1 MDQERQQMKTR
12 RDFIKGISAAS
23 VAGMLNTWAVAGG
36 SDKLGPLL
44 PMRKLTRDGMRTTAF
59 GMGGWHLG
67 MADDPKQAEAM
78 VDRAME
84 LGVRFYDNARVY
96 GQGRAEEY
104 YGKFLVPKYREHVCI
119 MTKSFSFTKEDALKN
134 LDESLLALKTDYVDI
149 WQIHSLDTPEGVDR
163 RIEGGVVDAFLEA
176 KQKGKARYIGF
187 TGHQNPR
194 SHVYFLKK
202 LKELGIELDTSQM
215 PLNICD
221 ASYESFQ
228 NMVLPTLLE
237 REYGVLAM
245 KTFAGGSIMGRRF
258 EVTPKEMQDDDI
270 PNVVR
275 LTGLSLA
282 QLHEYVYSL
291 PVSVLISGCKTMEE
305 LEQNIAVLKN
315 LTLLTKE
322 RMEEMER
329 LARPYSGFCV
339 ENYKRLL

>member
-1 MDQERQQMKTR
+1 MKSV
-12 RDFIKGISAAS
+12 SAAS
-23 VAGMLNTWAVAGG
+23 VAGMLNNWAAASQ

-44 PMRKLTRDGMRTTAF
+44 PMRQLTRDGLKTTAF

-67 MADDPKQAEAM
+67 MAEDPKQAEAM
-78 VDRAME
+78 IEYSME
-84 LGVRFYDNARVY
+84 QGVRFYDNARVY
-96 GQGRAEEY
+96 GKGRAEEY

-119 MTKSFSFTKEDALKN
+119 MTKSFSFTREDALKN
-134 LDESLLALKTDYVDI
+134 LDESLTAMKTDYVDI
-149 WQIHSLDTPEGVDR
+149 WQIHSLDTYEGVDK
-163 RIEGGVVDAFLEA
+163 RIKGGVVDAFLEA
-176 KQKGKARYIGF
+176 KQKGKAKYIGF

-202 LKELGIELDTSQM
+202 LKEMGVEMDVSQM

-228 NMVLPTLLE
+228 QMVLPTLLE

-258 EVTPKEMQDDDI
+258 EVTPKELQDEDI
-270 PNVVR
+270 PDVVR

-291 PVSVLISGCKTMEE
+291 PVSVLISGCKTVDE
-305 LEQNIAVLKN
+305 LEQNIAVLKG
-315 LTLLTKE
+315 LTLLREE
-322 RMEEMER
+322 RMEEIEK
-329 LARPYSGFCV
+329 LAQPYSGYCV

>member
-1 MDQERQQMKTR
+1 MKTR

-23 VAGMLNTWAVAGG
+23 VAGLLNNWAVAGG
-36 SDKLGPLL
+36 SDALGPLL
-44 PMRKLTRDGMRTTAF
+44 PMRKLTRDGMRSTAF

-67 MADDPKQAEAM
+67 MAEDPKQAEAM
-78 VDRAME
+78 IDRAME

-119 MTKSFSFTKEDALKN
+119 MTKSHSRTKEDALKH
-134 LDESLLALKTDYVDI
+134 LDESLSALKTDYLDI
-149 WQIHSLDTPEGVDR
+149 WQIHSVDTPEGIDNR
-163 RIEGGVVDAFLEA
+163 FNGGVIDAFLEA
-176 KQKGKARYIGF
+176 KEKGKAKYIGF
-187 TGHQNPR
+187 TGHKNPR
-194 SHVYFLKK
+194 AHLYFLKT
-202 LKELGIELDTSQM
+202 LKDRGLELDTCQM

-228 NMVLPTLLE
+228 DMVLPTLLE

-258 EVTPKEMQDDDI
+258 EVTPTEILDEDI
-270 PNVVR
+270 PDVVR

-291 PVSVLISGCKTMEE
+291 PVSVLISGCKTVGE
-305 LEQNIAVLKN
+305 LEQNIAVLQN

-322 RMEEMER
+322 RMEEIER
-329 LARPYSGFCV
+329 LAQPYSGYCV